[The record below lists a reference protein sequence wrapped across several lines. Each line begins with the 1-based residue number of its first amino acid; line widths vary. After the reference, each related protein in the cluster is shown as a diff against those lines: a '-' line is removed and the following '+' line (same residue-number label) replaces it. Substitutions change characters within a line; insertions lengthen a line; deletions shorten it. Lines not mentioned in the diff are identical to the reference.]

1 MIGKQGHSVLVTL
14 IKRKTQ
20 FTVVIRAANKTARDV
35 TEGFC
40 NNFRPTNIIS
50 SPWPTTMAENLLKI
64 KRLHHSWEKGLNE
77 STNGLIRQY
86 LPKGKDIND
95 LSDQTV
101 AKIIKKINQRPRKC
115 LGFNTTN
122 RDEARDMY
130 NGAHERR

>member
-1 MIGKQGHSVLVTL
+1 M
-14 IKRKTQ
+14 
-20 FTVVIRAANKTARDV
+20 
-35 TEGFC
+35 
-40 NNFRPTNIIS
+40 S
-50 SPWPTTMAENLLKI
+50 SPWPKTMAENLLKI

-130 NGAHERR
+130 NGAHERC